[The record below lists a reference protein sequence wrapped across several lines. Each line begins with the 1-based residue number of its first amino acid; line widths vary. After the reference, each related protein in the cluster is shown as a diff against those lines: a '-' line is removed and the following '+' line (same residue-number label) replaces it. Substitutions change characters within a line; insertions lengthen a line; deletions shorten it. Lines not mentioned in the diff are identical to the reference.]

1 MRQKI
6 TFKIKMLFFIS
17 VALFTV
23 LFLTN
28 GTVFAEIFFI
38 SKDKAPIEIES
49 IVMAIN
55 REQSFIIVAEK
66 MVHIT
71 QFRVG
76 NQNHKTML
84 LNYGGGKTK
93 LVTLI
98 KGQRVLV
105 KGYLMEND
113 EIVALSVQQK

>member
-1 MRQKI
+1 
-6 TFKIKMLFFIS
+6 MLFFIS
-17 VALFTV
+17 VALFSV
-23 LFLTN
+23 FFLTN

-49 IVMAIN
+49 IIMAIN

-76 NQNHKTML
+76 NQNHNTML
-84 LNYGGGKTK
+84 LDYGGWTTK
-93 LVTLI
+93 LITFSE
-98 KGQRVLV
+98 GQRVFV

-113 EIVALSVQQK
+113 EIVALSVQKK